1 MGEQAQKSAR
11 ASQNL
16 AKKGMD
22 RLWESVASGV
32 LGDTLEIADRPEE
45 AEQVRKAGMEIAS
58 RLPEAMWRDRDREA
72 DGIYSGE
79 RA

>member
-16 AKKGMD
+16 AQKGMD

-32 LGDTLEIADRPEE
+32 LSDTLEIADRPEE
-45 AEQVRKAGMEIAS
+45 AERVRRTGMEIAS
-58 RLPEAMWRDRDREA
+58 RLPEAMWRDRDVDDACRV
-72 DGIYSGE
+72 E
-79 RA
+79 RG